1 MGKKVSRKIAKAL
14 ERMENV
20 AIQAKE
26 LERTRRRNEIQRN
39 LRLVEDGAI
48 QHAQA
53 GECTFLYLKSNS
65 RNLMSLL
72 LD

>member
-1 MGKKVSRKIAKAL
+1 MG
-14 ERMENV
+14 NF
-20 AIQAKE
+20 AIQAKG
-26 LERTRRRNEIQRN
+26 LERTRRKNAIQRS

-53 GECTFLYLKSNS
+53 GEYSFHYFESKS
-65 RNLMSLL
+65 RNLMSLS